1 MRNRRKNRL
10 LRRLALGLAVAAFVA
25 PAASAAL
32 DEGGTAQSGD
42 DNSAL
47 IKGDDKV
54 LVGDDSTGIVIRG
67 DDKVFAAAPQGD
79 GVLVKGDDKVIPTA
93 AWQYTQ
99 IAYRHAMPQDYRGF
113 EAQIRTAE
121 PVQFTGGKPVGR
133 QVPIAATGTGN
144 DFDWADGL
152 VGAVVALGI
161 AGMAYAAVRSTRGM
175 GRPATT

>member
-10 LRRLALGLAVAAFVA
+10 LRRLALGLAVAAIVA
-25 PAASAAL
+25 PAASAAV
-32 DEGGTAQSGD
+32 DEVGTAQSDGGSSAVIKGD
-42 DNSAL
+42 DKVIAGVGSHGIV

-54 LVGDDSTGIVIRG
+54 LTPAPKTGLFVRG
-67 DDKVFAAAPQGD
+67 
-79 GVLVKGDDKVIPTA
+79 GDDKVILTPA
-93 AWQYTQ
+93 DWQYNEHGYAQGHYRDVATQ
-99 IAYRHAMPQDYRGF
+99 IRD
-113 EAQIRTAE
+113 TE
-121 PVQFTGGKPVGR
+121 PVSFTGGKPAGR

-175 GRPATT
+175 RRPATT